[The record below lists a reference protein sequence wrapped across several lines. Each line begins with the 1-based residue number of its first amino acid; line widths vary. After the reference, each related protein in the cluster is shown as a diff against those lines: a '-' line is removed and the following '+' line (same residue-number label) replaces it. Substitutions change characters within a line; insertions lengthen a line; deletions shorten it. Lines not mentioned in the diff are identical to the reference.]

1 MAYVFLLLTYFDSNF
16 LLFIPREKTI
26 EKGSRG
32 PFLQQLVESRSGIV
46 SPAPPSGGLVDDRLA
61 LASRD
66 HMSGLCIQGP
76 ASG

>member
-1 MAYVFLLLTYFDSNF
+1 MSFSYRLILTAIFYYLFLVK
-16 LLFIPREKTI
+16 KTI

-66 HMSGLCIQGP
+66 HMSGFCTQGP